1 MPEIICKECGKRMYH
16 ENETTLKIEEEVH
29 KNFCRKKEGATH
41 SFMHKEILHQ
51 ETFDSERE
59 FDHENKPVLKK

>member
-16 ENETTLKIEEEVH
+16 ENETTLKLEETVH
-29 KNFCRKKEGATH
+29 QNFCRKKEGEIH
-41 SFMHKEILHQ
+41 SFMHKDVSHQ

-59 FDHENKPVLKK
+59 FDHNNKPVLKK